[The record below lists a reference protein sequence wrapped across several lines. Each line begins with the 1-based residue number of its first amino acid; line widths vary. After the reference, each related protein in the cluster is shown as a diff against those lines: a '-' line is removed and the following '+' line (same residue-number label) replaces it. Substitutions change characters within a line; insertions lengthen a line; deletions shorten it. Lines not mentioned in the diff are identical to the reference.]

1 MEVRTLEFGLSAVAS
16 QGVTLNLYEKV
27 SLDLALVKLKKRD
40 RVERDLF
47 FWGKLCCQEADYFIS
62 YVMEDEQS
70 SYPTKKFY
78 YSAGTFDFR
87 DLPVLTD
94 EQKKQ
99 LDALGKIILTG
110 VPNRVIELKNEEGTV
125 AAETDNKEDDESD
138 TDNHSTNHRGALN
151 EVHALSHLIYRI
163 DDATAAVPRGA
174 FRLKYGNKIAPS
186 PEFTGLSFGEA
197 QKFSSWV
204 HFRPAKNLET
214 LQALASKDY
223 QAFRHQNS

>member
-1 MEVRTLEFGLSAVAS
+1 MLMYSERLSTVEVG
-16 QGVTLNLYEKV
+16 
-27 SLDLALVKLKKRD
+27 
-40 RVERDLF
+40 
-47 FWGKLCCQEADYFIS
+47 
-62 YVMEDEQS
+62 
-70 SYPTKKFY
+70 
-78 YSAGTFDFR
+78 GTFRALFGSTVFMMMTGYLHVISG
-87 DLPVLTD
+87 LP
-94 EQKKQ
+94 
-99 LDALGKIILTG
+99 
-110 VPNRVIELKNEEGTV
+110 IEPVFAIRLWFGHSRAGTV

-223 QAFRHQNS
+223 QVRYSTWLCSKPQAIRKTTSTTVAHSCRVTTSGLLLRILLFQTRGPILCRKASSDSYLWSVAQPTPV